1 MYVKHVQVPLRLSI
15 RTLGAVHVTAL
26 YSRPKY
32 IGGPRAHYETT
43 RTKSLRFRS
52 FHFYKHLMNLP

>member
-1 MYVKHVQVPLRLSI
+1 
-15 RTLGAVHVTAL
+15 TAL

-43 RTKSLRFRS
+43 QERNR
-52 FHFYKHLMNLP
+52 

>member
-1 MYVKHVQVPLRLSI
+1 MHVKHVQVPLRLSI
-15 RTLGAVHVTAL
+15 RTLGAAHVTAL

-32 IGGPRAHYETT
+32 IGGPRAHYVIP

-52 FHFYKHLMNLP
+52 FSFL